1 MRLESA
7 HEASPRPGRN
17 RLERTIIVLQSL
29 ESTWPERQNHGSL
42 KKLSA
47 RYPMSTRRL
56 LGRRPSTPI
65 RTTTGSPPGQS
76 LPSELL
82 GQTCRRVGIVSL
94 VFASL
99 WALTLLMNNVVA
111 RWFGE
116 MAFMPEVWPWPG
128 NLVAVIG
135 VASSLA
141 MTWLARRLSGKSILL
156 DVGSGYLVLQCF
168 LVAILS
174 QWAHVPISPRVSW
187 VCIPILFYPAI
198 VPNTPRKT
206 LVTSLLAASTEPL
219 ALVLT
224 HFRGVQV
231 HLSAF
236 YLLWDFLPTYICA
249 FLVVIPVK
257 IIHSLGQQVR
267 RARELGSY
275 RLEEPLGKG
284 GMGEVF
290 RATHQ
295 MLARPAAVKL
305 IRSEI
310 IGSSTPAAARVITER
325 FRREAEAAASLRSP
339 HTISLYDFGVAQDG
353 TFFLVMELLDGLD
366 LETLVERF
374 GPVPPDRTV
383 CLLRQVCASLA
394 EAHNRGLVHRDIKPS
409 NIFTCRLGLDVDFV
423 KVLDFGLVKAMGDG
437 DREATMLTA
446 PDATTGTP
454 AYIAPEV
461 VRGDRVADHRVDIYT
476 LGCVGYWLLTG
487 RLVFQ
492 APNAIQLMYQHA
504 NATPVAPSQ
513 RSELEIPAALDRVIL
528 SCLAKH
534 PEDRPQ
540 SALELS
546 HLLAAAAPESSWNQ
560 ERAHRW
566 WDRHH
571 PGASGLQ
578 PPDTEKRM
586 LSKTIDIGWAPVE
599 TPTPE
604 LGSVGSR

>member
-1 MRLESA
+1 M
-7 HEASPRPGRN
+7 
-17 RLERTIIVLQSL
+17 T
-29 ESTWPERQNHGSL
+29 
-42 KKLSA
+42 
-47 RYPMSTRRL
+47 TRRL
-56 LGRRPSTPI
+56 LGRRHSTPV
-65 RTTTGSPPGQS
+65 RTTSGSRPGQS
-76 LPSELL
+76 LPADVL
-82 GQTCRRVGIVSL
+82 GQTCRRVGIVSI
-94 VFASL
+94 VFATI
-99 WALTLLMNNVVA
+99 WALNIVMNNLVA
-111 RWFGE
+111 GWLGE
-116 MAFMPEVWPWPG
+116 MAFMRYLWPYPG
-128 NLVAVIG
+128 NIVALLG
-135 VASSLA
+135 VVSSLL
-141 MTWLARRLSGKSILL
+141 MTGLAHRLSGKSILL
-156 DVGSGYLVLQCF
+156 DVGSGYLVFQCL
-168 LVAILS
+168 LVSILS
-174 QWAHVPISPRVSW
+174 QWIPVPISPRVSW
-187 VCIPILFYPAI
+187 VCIPLLFYPAI

-206 LVTSLLAASTEPL
+206 LITSLLAASTEPL
-219 ALVLT
+219 ALGLS
-224 HFRGVQV
+224 HLRGVQMDV
-231 HLSAF
+231 NVF

-257 IIHSLGQQVR
+257 IIHGLGQQVR

-310 IGSSTPAAARVITER
+310 IGSSTPSAARVITER

-374 GPVPPDRTV
+374 GPVPPERAV
-383 CLLRQVCASLA
+383 HLLRQACESLA
-394 EAHNRGLVHRDIKPS
+394 EAHTRGLVHRDIKPS
-409 NIFTCRLGLDVDFV
+409 NIFTCRMGLDVDFV
-423 KVLDFGLVKAMGDG
+423 KVLDFGLVKAVGEG
-437 DREATMLTA
+437 GREATLLTA

-461 VRGDRVADHRVDIYT
+461 IRGDREPDHRVDIYT

-504 NATPVAPSQ
+504 NAQPIAPSE
-513 RSELEIPAALDRVIL
+513 RSELEISPALDQVIL
-528 SCLAKH
+528 SCLAKL
-534 PEDRPQ
+534 PEERPQ
-540 SALELS
+540 SASELS
-546 HLLAAAAPESSWNQ
+546 RILAATVPAAEWNE

-571 PGASGLQ
+571 PETAGSHLADDDKG
-578 PPDTEKRM
+578 M
-586 LSKTIDIGWAPVE
+586 LTKTMEVGWVPVE
-599 TPTPE
+599 TPAPE
-604 LGSVGSR
+604 LGSTAS

>member
-1 MRLESA
+1 MGYSE
-7 HEASPRPGRN
+7 
-17 RLERTIIVLQSL
+17 TVVLQWSSTEDGCSSASQQPGANSPYLKRVVGLGQDSL
-29 ESTWPERQNHGSL
+29 YREPI
-42 KKLSA
+42 
-47 RYPMSTRRL
+47 MSPRRL
-56 LGRRPSTPI
+56 LGRRPSTPV
-65 RTTTGSPPGQS
+65 RTTTGSRPGQS
-76 LPSELL
+76 LPHDVL

-99 WALTLLMNNVVA
+99 WVFTLVMNNLVAHWLGEMGFMRELWPYPGNVVA
-111 RWFGE
+111 S
-116 MAFMPEVWPWPG
+116 
-128 NLVAVIG
+128 IG
-135 VASSLA
+135 VATSLC
-141 MTWLARRLSGKSILL
+141 MTALAHRLSGKSVLL
-156 DVGSGYLVLQCF
+156 DLGSGYLVLQCL

-174 QWAHVPISPRVSW
+174 QWAPVPISPRVSW

-198 VPNTPRKT
+198 VPNSPRKT
-206 LVTSLLAASTEPL
+206 LLTSLLAASTEPL
-219 ALVLT
+219 ALGLS
-224 HFRGVQV
+224 HLRGVQV
-231 HLSAF
+231 DLNAF
-236 YLLWDFLPTYICA
+236 YLLWNFVPTYICA

-257 IIHSLGQQVR
+257 IIHGLGQQVR

-310 IGSSTPAAARVITER
+310 IDSSNPDVAKVMIER

-374 GPVPPDRTV
+374 GPVPPERAV
-383 CLLRQVCASLA
+383 HLLRQVCESLA
-394 EAHNRGLVHRDIKPS
+394 EAHARGLVHRDIKPS
-409 NIFTCRLGLDVDFV
+409 NIFTCRMGLDVDFV
-423 KVLDFGLVKAMGDG
+423 KVLDFGLVKAVGESS
-437 DREATMLTA
+437 REVTLLTA
-446 PDATTGTP
+446 PDSTTGTP

-461 VRGDRVADHRVDIYT
+461 IRGDRVPDHRVDIYT

-487 RLVFQ
+487 RLVFD

-504 NATPVAPSQ
+504 NGEPVAPSQ
-513 RSELEIPAALDRVIL
+513 RSELDIPPELDRVIL
-528 SCLAKH
+528 SCLAKL

-540 SALELS
+540 SAGELS
-546 HLLAAAAPESSWNQ
+546 RLLASTLEAAAWSE

-566 WDRHH
+566 WERHH
-571 PGASGLQ
+571 PEI
-578 PPDTEKRM
+578 TELHSEDATKRM
-586 LSKTIDIGWAPVE
+586 LTKTMDLGWAPIE
-599 TPTPE
+599 TSSPTAP
-604 LGSVGSR
+604 

>member
-1 MRLESA
+1 MTS
-7 HEASPRPGRN
+7 
-17 RLERTIIVLQSL
+17 
-29 ESTWPERQNHGSL
+29 
-42 KKLSA
+42 
-47 RYPMSTRRL
+47 RL

-65 RTTTGSPPGQS
+65 RSTESSRPGDSSRPGQS
-76 LPSELL
+76 LPSDVL
-82 GQTCRRVGIVSL
+82 GQTCRRVGTVAL

-99 WALTLLMNNVVA
+99 WAFTMFMNTFVA

-116 MAFMPEVWPWPG
+116 MAFMRDLWPFPG
-128 NLVAVIG
+128 HLIGSIG
-135 VASSLA
+135 VISSIA
-141 MTWLARRLSGKSILL
+141 MTLLARRLSKQPKVLV
-156 DVGSGYLVLQCF
+156 DVGSGYLVLQCL
-168 LVAILS
+168 LVSILS
-174 QWAHVPISPRVSW
+174 QWAPVPISPRVSW

-198 VPNTPRKT
+198 VPNTPKKT
-206 LVTSLLAASTEPL
+206 LITSLLAASTEPL
-219 ALVLT
+219 ALLIS
-224 HFRGVQV
+224 HLRGVQV
-231 HLSAF
+231 HLNTF

-257 IIHSLGQQVR
+257 IIHNLGQQVR

-310 IGSSTPAAARVITER
+310 LGSSTPSAARVITER

-339 HTISLYDFGVAQDG
+339 HTISLYDFGIAQDG

-374 GPVPPDRTV
+374 GPVPPERTV
-383 CLLRQVCASLA
+383 HLLRQACESLA
-394 EAHNRGLVHRDIKPS
+394 EAHARGLVHRDIKPS
-409 NIFTCRLGLDVDFV
+409 NIFTCRMGLAVDFV

-437 DREATMLTA
+437 DRQSTLLTA
-446 PDATTGTP
+446 PDSTTGTP

-461 VRGDRVADHRVDIYT
+461 VRGDSVADHRVDIYT

-487 RLVFQ
+487 RLVFH

-504 NATPVAPSQ
+504 NAAPIPPSQ
-513 RSELEIPAALDRVIL
+513 QSELEIPPALDSVIL
-528 SCLAKH
+528 ACLAKQ
-534 PEDRPQ
+534 PDERPQ
-540 SALELS
+540 NASELS
-546 HLLAAAAPESSWNQ
+546 RMLDAAVPDRAWSD

-566 WDRHH
+566 WNRHH
-571 PGASGLQ
+571 PAPNLA
-578 PPDTEKRM
+578 PPADSDHRM
-586 LSKTIDIGWAPVE
+586 LTKTIEWDVSEIAAS
-599 TPTPE
+599 TMDSAR
-604 LGSVGSR
+604 L

>member
-1 MRLESA
+1 
-7 HEASPRPGRN
+7 
-17 RLERTIIVLQSL
+17 V
-29 ESTWPERQNHGSL
+29 
-42 KKLSA
+42 
-47 RYPMSTRRL
+47 
-56 LGRRPSTPI
+56 
-65 RTTTGSPPGQS
+65 
-76 LPSELL
+76 
-82 GQTCRRVGIVSL
+82 

-99 WALTLLMNNVVA
+99 WAITLFINNIVA
-111 RWFGE
+111 GWLGQ
-116 MAFMPEVWPWPG
+116 MGFMRYLWPFPG

-135 VASSLA
+135 IVSSLT
-141 MTWLARRLSGKSILL
+141 MTALARRLSGKPILL
-156 DVGSGYLVLQCF
+156 DVGAAYLVLQC
-168 LVAILS
+168 LLISILS
-174 QWAHVPISPRVSW
+174 QWAPVPITPRVSW

-206 LVTSLLAASTEPL
+206 LITSLLAASTEPL
-219 ALVLT
+219 AFVLS
-224 HFRGVQV
+224 HVRGVPV
-231 HLSAF
+231 HLNAF
-236 YLLWDFLPTYICA
+236 YLIWDFLPNYICA

-310 IGSSTPAAARVITER
+310 IGSSTPAAARVITQR

-374 GPVPPDRTV
+374 GPVSPERTV
-383 CLLRQVCASLA
+383 YLMRQVCASLA
-394 EAHNRGLVHRDIKPS
+394 EAHGRGLVHRDIKPS

-437 DREATMLTA
+437 DREATLLTA

-492 APNAIQLMYQHA
+492 ADNAIQLMYRHA
-504 NATPVAPSQ
+504 NAIPVPPSQ
-513 RSELEIPAALDRVIL
+513 RSELEIPPILDRVIL
-528 SCLAKH
+528 SCLAKY

-546 HLLAAAAPESSWNQ
+546 QLLAAAVPESSWNQ

-571 PGASGLQ
+571 PGGTGLQ
-578 PPDTEKRM
+578 PLDSEQRM
-586 LSKTIDIGWAPVE
+586 LSKTLDIGWAPVG
-599 TPTPE
+599 TPAPE
-604 LGSVGSR
+604 IGSVGSR

>member
-1 MRLESA
+1 
-7 HEASPRPGRN
+7 
-17 RLERTIIVLQSL
+17 V
-29 ESTWPERQNHGSL
+29 ST
-42 KKLSA
+42 
-47 RYPMSTRRL
+47 
-56 LGRRPSTPI
+56 
-65 RTTTGSPPGQS
+65 
-76 LPSELL
+76 
-82 GQTCRRVGIVSL
+82 
-94 VFASL
+94 
-99 WALTLLMNNVVA
+99 
-111 RWFGE
+111 
-116 MAFMPEVWPWPG
+116 
-128 NLVAVIG
+128 
-135 VASSLA
+135 
-141 MTWLARRLSGKSILL
+141 
-156 DVGSGYLVLQCF
+156 
-168 LVAILS
+168 
-174 QWAHVPISPRVSW
+174 
-187 VCIPILFYPAI
+187 FY
-198 VPNTPRKT
+198 V
-206 LVTSLLAASTEPL
+206 
-219 ALVLT
+219 
-224 HFRGVQV
+224 
-231 HLSAF
+231 
-236 YLLWDFLPTYICA
+236 LWDFLPTYICA

-257 IIHSLGQQVR
+257 IIHRLGQQVR

-339 HTISLYDFGVAQDG
+339 HTISLYDFGVANDG

-366 LETLVERF
+366 LETLVERY
-374 GPVPPDRTV
+374 GPVHPERTV
-383 CLLRQVCASLA
+383 YLLRQVCASLA
-394 EAHNRGLVHRDIKPS
+394 EAHTRGLVHRDIKPS
-409 NIFTCRLGLDVDFV
+409 NIFTCRMGLDVDFV

-446 PDATTGTP
+446 PDSTTGTP
-454 AYIAPEV
+454 AYIAPEM

-492 APNAIQLMYQHA
+492 APNAIQLLYQHA
-504 NATPVAPSQ
+504 NGTPVAPSQ

-528 SCLAKH
+528 ACLAKF

-546 HLLAAAAPESSWNQ
+546 RLLATAVPDSSWNQ

-571 PGASGLQ
+571 PSTSGLHTA
-578 PPDTEKRM
+578 DSERRM
-586 LSKTIDIGWAPVE
+586 LSKTIDIGWTPVDAD
-599 TPTPE
+599 TPE

>member
-1 MRLESA
+1 M
-7 HEASPRPGRN
+7 
-17 RLERTIIVLQSL
+17 T
-29 ESTWPERQNHGSL
+29 
-42 KKLSA
+42 
-47 RYPMSTRRL
+47 TRRL
-56 LGRRPSTPI
+56 LGRRQSTPV
-65 RTTTGSPPGQS
+65 RASPSRSGQS
-76 LPSELL
+76 LPSDVLD
-82 GQTCRRVGIVSL
+82 QTCRRVGIVSL

-99 WALTLLMNNVVA
+99 WAFTLLMNNVVA
-111 RWFGE
+111 GWLGE
-116 MAFMPEVWPWPG
+116 MAFMRDLWPFPG
-128 NLVAVIG
+128 NLVALIG
-135 VASSLA
+135 VVTSLG
-141 MTWLARRLSGKSILL
+141 MTGLAHRLSGKSALL
-156 DVGSGYLVLQCF
+156 DLGSAYLIVQCF
-168 LVAILS
+168 LVSILS
-174 QWAHVPISPRVSW
+174 QWTPVPVNPRVSW

-198 VPNTPRKT
+198 VPTGPRKT
-206 LVTSLLAASTEPL
+206 LITSLLAASTEPL
-219 ALVLT
+219 ALVVT
-224 HFRGVQV
+224 HLRGVPL
-231 HLSAF
+231 HLTPF

-257 IIHSLGQQVR
+257 IIHKLGQQVR

-305 IRSEI
+305 IRSEV

-325 FRREAEAAASLRSP
+325 FRREADAAASLRSP

-366 LETLVERF
+366 LETLIERF
-374 GPVPPDRTV
+374 GPICPERTV
-383 CLLRQVCASLA
+383 YLLRQVCASLA
-394 EAHNRGLVHRDIKPS
+394 EAHTRGLVHRDIKPS
-409 NIFTCRLGLDVDFV
+409 NIFTCRMGLDVDFV
-423 KVLDFGLVKAMGDG
+423 KVLDFGLVKGVG
-437 DREATMLTA
+437 ERDREATMLTA

-454 AYIAPEV
+454 AYIAPEM
-461 VRGDRVADHRVDIYT
+461 VRGDRQPDHRVDIYT

-513 RSELEIPAALDRVIL
+513 RSEIEIPPALDRVIL
-528 SCLAKH
+528 ACLAKF

-540 SALELS
+540 SAGELAD
-546 HLLAAAAPESSWNQ
+546 LLAAAVPDAGWTT

-571 PGASGLQ
+571 PEASGT
-578 PPDTEKRM
+578 PTGDTANRM
-586 LSKTIDIGWAPVE
+586 LSKTMDIGWVPVE
-599 TPTPE
+599 SSSAE
-604 LGSVGSR
+604 LGSVGS